1 MDMEIIKVSTKG
13 QIAIPISMRKELSIE
28 TGDSLIAFAYG
39 DTIMLKVIKLP
50 SSDEFKKSLDE
61 AQQWAKDNGLK
72 ESDINDFVKNSRK
85 NHSR

>member
-50 SSDEFKKSLDE
+50 SSDEFKKTLDE

-72 ESDINDFVKNSRK
+72 ESDIDDAIKEYRQSKRI
-85 NHSR
+85 